1 MREYV
6 AKTGGRYTY
15 IEDFIGL
22 QELSLSLASIFDGCK
37 NFIISGCK
45 TTGNNNN
52 MDISA
57 GYVYINGKIRH
68 FEGATVDLSNPYY
81 IVESERTESV
91 SYAQNAT
98 Q

>member
-37 NFIISGCK
+37 NFIIL
-45 TTGNNNN
+45 N
-52 MDISA
+52 SA
-57 GYVYINGKIRH
+57 
-68 FEGATVDLSNPYY
+68 TL
-81 IVESERTESV
+81 
-91 SYAQNAT
+91 
-98 Q
+98 